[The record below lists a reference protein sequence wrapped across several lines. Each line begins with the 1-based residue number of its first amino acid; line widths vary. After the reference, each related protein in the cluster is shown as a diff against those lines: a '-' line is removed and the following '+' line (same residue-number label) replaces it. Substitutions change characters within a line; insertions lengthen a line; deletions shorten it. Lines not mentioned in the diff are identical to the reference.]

1 VDGTPASSPS
11 RMSLR
16 LRGVERRF
24 REGEQVHSVLRGID
38 LEVPGGEFV
47 ALLGPSGSGKSTLLN
62 LVAGIDRPDAGE
74 IEVDGT
80 PIHDMD
86 ERERTLL
93 RRRRM
98 GFIFQFFNL
107 IPTLTV
113 EENLL
118 LPLELAGRSGPEDRA
133 RARALLEGVG
143 LGGRESSWP
152 DRLSGGEQQRVAMAR
167 AITHRPAIVLADEP
181 TGNLDR
187 QTGEMVLDLLVRLVR
202 ESGTTLIMVTHAE
215 AMAERADRILQLVD
229 GRLAS

>member
-11 RMSLR
+11 PMSLR

-24 REGEQVHSVLRGID
+24 REGQQVHSVLRGID
-38 LEVPGGEFV
+38 LEVAGGEFV

-86 ERERTLL
+86 DRERTLL

-133 RARALLEGVG
+133 RARALLDEVG

-187 QTGEMVLDLLVRLVR
+187 QTGEKVLDLLVRLVR

-215 AMAERADRILQLVD
+215 AMAERADRILRLVD